1 MNNQATHVNL
11 VAVVGVSGSLGLQA
25 ELRQDASPVRH
36 GCRFRVTCVKAQGN
50 GRVRLRVSEN
60 PQRERVW
67 RGLLYQQAPARCLNI
82 DLTILRQS
90 THARH
95 HAGPARGLPRLAE
108 QEQERLQAAYAH
120 DGRHGNELSASMRAT
135 TRHHHHYPGLQQ
147 QRRREQ
153 ERLARQQQQQQ
164 TGTATSFQSVRQT
177 GTWRSSRGLGKDK
190 GEGGASSHLLC
201 HLHHRRRHRRKL
213 GIRCIGRVQRNQ
225 ITYER

>member
-1 MNNQATHVNL
+1 MQVPCDVCEGAREWPCKT
-11 VAVVGVSGSLGLQA
+11 SSQR
-25 ELRQDASPVRH
+25 E
-36 GCRFRVTCVKAQGN
+36 
-50 GRVRLRVSEN
+50 

-82 DLTILRQS
+82 DLTILRRS

-164 TGTATSFQSVRQT
+164 TRTATSFQSVRQT

-190 GEGGASSHLLC
+190 GEGGHLRIFSATFTTGVATGESLASAASGGYRGIKSHTN
-201 HLHHRRRHRRKL
+201 
-213 GIRCIGRVQRNQ
+213 GRCVRVGQVLNACANNISAHWSWIHFGYSGM
-225 ITYER
+225 ITHFV